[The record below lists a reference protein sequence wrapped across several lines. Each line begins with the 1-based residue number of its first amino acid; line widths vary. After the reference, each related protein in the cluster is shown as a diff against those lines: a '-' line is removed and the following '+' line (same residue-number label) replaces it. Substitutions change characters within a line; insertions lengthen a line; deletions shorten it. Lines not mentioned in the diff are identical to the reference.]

1 VQGQH
6 DEELWDELIS
16 NSLHSPELVGALLER
31 IGRYTDPLGLIKRLP
46 PGMDIPQLRDRLVQI
61 VAAYRTQASLRHGC
75 NAILRADCAALSGA
89 CMRSLLLLHCIATAS
104 SLASAKEPGET
115 PVDASVS
122 PGRWGDGEYH
132 AT

>member
-1 VQGQH
+1 MQGQH

-16 NSLHSPELVGALLER
+16 NSLDSPELVGALLER

-61 VAAYRTQASLRHGC
+61 VAAYRTQASLRLGC

-89 CMRSLLLLHCIATAS
+89 CVRPAAAVLRCGGVASALHQGAGPDAS
-104 SLASAKEPGET
+104 SRVCLS
-115 PVDASVS
+115 
-122 PGRWGDGEYH
+122 RW
-132 AT
+132 